1 MLQMKKKILIL
12 SLAIP
17 FLAISQSV
25 SPQKLNGKILNE
37 TPVQIQDAIVSSDKA
52 SLDATKVNVL
62 NTNKRADFG
71 FNKIQIGTT
80 YYDLQTNG
88 SVGRRVNL
96 LPGGKI
102 SATWT
107 TSSDNSEAFTN
118 RGTGYNHF
126 DLTNWLPVA
135 NPTPRLEGTR
145 LGWPS
150 VGINGTREWVAAHS
164 AADGGF
170 VMSYNNAIGST
181 SWTSGNLVLSQ
192 PQKRPIWFRIAN
204 SGNIFHAIAS
214 YADSSNA
221 GEPRA
226 PTIKGVVAPMTYSRS
241 LDGGVTWDKIHT
253 VLDGYDSTRVTSG
266 GGDIYAIDVKDSIVA
281 IVTGRLL
288 HDILV
293 FKSTDNGNTFTRM
306 IADSFKYAPYSS
318 KTLMIDT
325 PFVCDGSLDV
335 LIDNDG
341 KVHAF
346 WGVTR
351 VLDTDTTD
359 ETYSFFPTT
368 ALMGY
373 WNENTMT
380 TQFIAGG
387 GQMDRNKNG
396 EMDISA
402 GNWSSLD
409 VNGQI
414 PANLK
419 TNGISSVAR
428 LGNTGLLHLPS
439 AGIAADGS
447 LYITYSFPLEQD
459 VDDNNVNRRD
469 IFIVHSED
477 GGVSWSVPQDISQVL
492 GQEEEFACVAKVVD
506 NFVHVIFQM
515 DDLPGTNLQ
524 TNSRIDNNHPVVLNK
539 IMYSAIPVEK
549 IKDGSISQVWN
560 ASINKFNPN
569 KEIFVVSQNQPNP
582 FSNTSEVIVWLD
594 GAADVT
600 LEIVT
605 LSGQVV
611 GTSNF
616 NDLNVGN
623 HVLTIDGSGLTPGIY
638 FYTIKTGTHSV
649 TKKMSIN

>member
-1 MLQMKKKILIL
+1 MKKNILIL

-37 TPVQIQDAIVSSDKA
+37 TPIQIQDAIVSSDKA
-52 SLDATKVNVL
+52 SLDSSKVNVL
-62 NTNKRADFG
+62 NSNKRADWG
-71 FNKIQIGTT
+71 FNKVQIGTS

-88 SVGRRVNL
+88 SIGRRVNL
-96 LPGGKI
+96 LPGGKV
-102 SATWT
+102 SAVWT
-107 TSSDNSEAFTN
+107 TSSDNSAAFSN

-126 DLTNWLPVA
+126 DLNNWLTVA

-150 VGINGTREWVAAHS
+150 IGLNGTKEWVAGHS

-170 VMSYNNAIGST
+170 IMSTNDAIGST
-181 SWTSGNLVLSQ
+181 NWTSGNLVLSQ
-192 PQKRPIWFRIAN
+192 PQKRPIWFRVAN
-204 SGNIFHAIAS
+204 SGNTFHAIAS
-214 YADSSNA
+214 YADSSA
-221 GEPRA
+221 PGEPRS
-226 PTIKGVVAPMTYSRS
+226 PKINGVLSPLTYSRS
-241 LDGGVTWDKIHT
+241 LDGGVTWDKVHT
-253 VLDGYDSTRVTSG
+253 VLDGYDSTRIISG
-266 GGDIYAIDVKDSIVA
+266 GGDIYAIDVRDSIVA

-288 HDILV
+288 HDVMV
-293 FKSTDNGNTFTRM
+293 FKSTDNGSTFTRI
-306 IADSFKYAPYSS
+306 IADSFKYAPYTS
-318 KTLMIDT
+318 KTLMLDT

-351 VLDTDTTD
+351 VFDEDSTD
-359 ETYSFFPTT
+359 ESYSFFPATS
-368 ALMGY
+368 LLGY

-387 GQMDRNKNG
+387 GQIDRNGNG
-396 EMDISA
+396 MLDISA
-402 GNWSSLD
+402 GNWSALD

-414 PANLK
+414 PSNLK
-419 TNGISSVAR
+419 SNGISSVAR
-428 LGNTGLLHLPS
+428 LGNTGLMHLPS
-439 AGIAADGS
+439 AGVAADGG
-447 LYITYSFPLEQD
+447 LYVTFTFPIEQD

-469 IFIVHSED
+469 VFIVNSVD
-477 GGVSWSVPQDISQVL
+477 GGLTWSTPQDVSQVL
-492 GQEEEFACVAKVVD
+492 GQEEEFACIAKEVD
-506 NFVHVIFQM
+506 NFVHLIYQM

-524 TNSRIDNNHPVVLNK
+524 TNSSIDNNHPVALNK

-560 ASINKFNPN
+560 AGVNKFNPN
-569 KEIFVVSQNQPNP
+569 KEIFIVSQNQPNP
-582 FSNTSEVIVWLD
+582 FSNTSEVLVWLD

-611 GTSNF
+611 STTNF

-623 HVLTIDGSGLTPGIY
+623 HILTIDGSGLTAGIY

-649 TKKMSIN
+649 TRKMSIN